1 MIKTMGALT
10 TIFVAAALLE
20 WVAMRRTRSGSRP

>member
-10 TIFVAAALLE
+10 TIFVAALLE